1 MIQSEESKKLQEYA
15 KTTDRTYPD
24 FVTMIGFVPQVDGFD
39 KELWEFVER
48 TKPNYDQLMQKYMEL
63 SGALE

>member
-1 MIQSEESKKLQEYA
+1 MIQSEESRKLQEYA

-24 FVTMIGFVPQVDGFD
+24 FVTVMGLAPQMDGFD

-48 TKPNYDQLMQKYMEL
+48 TKPDYDQLMEKYMEL
-63 SGALE
+63 SGLID